1 MKTGELIGFGGGE
14 IGVLSGV
21 GRREVR
27 CRLCSF
33 LDAYMYTK
41 LTPILIVPCAN
52 QVRVH
57 RKPKIAILSTG
68 SELIDL
74 SGPSPNSSSTQEPR
88 SASDPS
94 WSGIYDSNRPS
105 LKILIESMGWE
116 VLDLGVVRDEF
127 VSTFFSFLVGVAW
140 LTLRSLLG

>member
-1 MKTGELIGFGGGE
+1 MVHSI
-14 IGVLSGV
+14 
-21 GRREVR
+21 
-27 CRLCSF
+27 
-33 LDAYMYTK
+33 
-41 LTPILIVPCAN
+41 

-74 SGPSPNSSSTQEPR
+74 STIASTPSTTTKSPSE
-88 SASDPS
+88 PS

-116 VLDLGVVRDEF
+116 VIDLGVVRDEYVF
-127 VSTFFSFLVGVAW
+127 YISHPCLSPWV
-140 LTLRSLLG
+140 